1 MSQTNI
7 LSITLRILAD
17 AGRQRAIAE
26 LHRDGAL
33 AEIARLATLAKD
45 EGASVAEIA
54 RAAGVTRVT
63 VYAMLKKNI
72 I

>member
-1 MSQTNI
+1 MMSRANI
-7 LSITLRILAD
+7 LSITLRILAEE
-17 AGRQRAIAE
+17 GRQRAIAE
-26 LHRDGAL
+26 CHRDGAL

-63 VYAMLKKNI
+63 VYAMLKKS
-72 I
+72 